1 MPPRGLRARLTIAFL
16 GIVAIALALSGYLVV
31 DRVSHEFE
39 LQERAAQAART
50 SAVSSAV
57 RSLAQSVAGTK
68 RIIDSKGN
76 LNAKVRERFLLQ
88 DPELQQL
95 ALEIARADVR
105 VRFGTWDPD
114 KEHFSPAADS
124 EFLISSDGAVLEPG
138 EGRDSILLEPNV
150 ELVGGAPTSIGIEV
164 TLISPLTTRA
174 WRVAGI
180 TGTITFVGILAMIF
194 AIIISAI
201 AAARFAKPV
210 QLLSETATAIS
221 DGDLSA
227 RVPTGID
234 VAANDEMVALLDDF
248 NLMADRLQ
256 GSMQALRRERDRG
269 QEHLAD
275 VSHELRTP
283 LAALRAFVD
292 LLQDPATDA
301 ATRKKLLVEAGRQLE
316 RMDMLTSNIL
326 ELSRFDAG
334 IARPVFMVADMRASV
349 RAAVEQASAG
359 ARRAGVAVDERMP
372 TRKVLVRHD
381 AVLVGQAVANLV
393 SNALKFTA
401 RGGRVLVSVQLLST
415 GAATVSVSDTGVG
428 ISSEEL
434 PRIFDRFYRGTEGLA
449 AANQAARATGSGLGL
464 AIVKSIVDMHA
475 GRIVVES
482 LPGEGTSFALTFP
495 ADPEAVDEE
504 VPEAATAPSGPAT
517 LVSFGRR
524 AAALLGE
531 VAKTSLRLRR
541 VLRADPPSSTVSETP
556 ASLSVAPES
565 PKVLKETPRD

>member
-1 MPPRGLRARLTIAFL
+1 M
-16 GIVAIALALSGYLVV
+16 AISLVLSAYLVV
-31 DRVSHEFE
+31 DRVSQEFE
-39 LQERAAQAART
+39 TQERAAQTART
-50 SAVSSAV
+50 AAVSSAI
-57 RSLAQSVAGTK
+57 RSLAQSVAGTDD
-68 RIIDSKGN
+68 IIDSKGQ
-76 LNAKVRERFLLQ
+76 LNEKVRERFLLQ

-95 ALEIARADVR
+95 ALGIARADVR
-105 VRFGTWDPD
+105 VRFGTWNPD
-114 KEHFSPAADS
+114 KEFFSPAAES
-124 EFLISSDGAVLEPG
+124 EFQISSDGAALEPG
-138 EGRDSILLEPNV
+138 EARDSIQLEPSV
-150 ELVGGAPTSIGIEV
+150 VIIGGAPSSISIEV

-174 WRVAGI
+174 SRLAGI
-180 TGTITFVGILAMIF
+180 TGTITFVGILAMIV
-194 AIIISAI
+194 AIIVSTI

-227 RVPTGID
+227 RVPTGIE
-234 VAANDEMVALLDDF
+234 VAANDEMVALLNQF

-269 QEHLAD
+269 REHLAD

-292 LLQDPATDA
+292 LLEDSGTDEV
-301 ATRKKLLVEAGRQLE
+301 TRTRLFAEAGRQLE
-316 RMDMLTSNIL
+316 RMDSLTSNIL

-334 IARPVFMVADMRASV
+334 IARPVFVVADIRASV
-349 RAAVEQASAG
+349 QLAVEQAAAG
-359 ARRAGVAVDERMP
+359 ARRAGVAVDERVP

-381 AVLVGQAVANLV
+381 AALVGQAVANLV
-393 SNALKFTA
+393 ANALKFTT
-401 RGGRVLVSVQLLST
+401 RGGSVLVSVQLLST
-415 GAATVSVSDTGVG
+415 GAATVTVRDTGVG
-428 ISSEEL
+428 ISSDEL

-449 AANQAARATGSGLGL
+449 ATSRAARATGSGLGL

-495 ADPEAVDEE
+495 ADPEAVEEE
-504 VPEAATAPSGPAT
+504 VPEAPLTEAGPAT

-531 VAKTSLRLRR
+531 VAKTSLRLRS

-565 PKVLKETPRD
+565 AEGLKETQRG

>member
-1 MPPRGLRARLTIAFL
+1 M
-16 GIVAIALALSGYLVV
+16 AISLVLSAYLVV
-31 DRVSHEFE
+31 DRVSQEFE
-39 LQERAAQAART
+39 TQERAAQTART
-50 SAVSSAV
+50 AAVSSAI
-57 RSLAQSVAGTK
+57 RSLAQSVAGTDD
-68 RIIDSKGN
+68 IIDSKGQ
-76 LNAKVRERFLLQ
+76 LNEKVRERFLLQ

-95 ALEIARADVR
+95 ALGIARADVR
-105 VRFGTWDPD
+105 VRFGTWNPD
-114 KEHFSPAADS
+114 KEFFSPAAES
-124 EFLISSDGAVLEPG
+124 EFQISSDGAVLEPG
-138 EGRDSILLEPNV
+138 EARDSIQLEPSV
-150 ELVGGAPTSIGIEV
+150 VIIGGAPSSISIEV
-164 TLISPLTTRA
+164 TLISPLTTRE
-174 WRVAGI
+174 WRLAGI
-180 TGTITFVGILAMIF
+180 TGTITFVGILAMIV
-194 AIIISAI
+194 AIIISTI

-227 RVPTGID
+227 RVPTGIE
-234 VAANDEMVALLDDF
+234 VAANDEMVALLNQF

-292 LLQDPATDA
+292 LLQDSGTDE
-301 ATRKKLLVEAGRQLE
+301 ATRKKLFIEAGRQLE
-316 RMDMLTSNIL
+316 RMDSLTSNIL

-334 IARPVFMVADMRASV
+334 IARPVFVVADMRASV
-349 RAAVEQASAG
+349 QLAVEQAAAG
-359 ARRAGVAVDERMP
+359 ARRVGVAVDERVP

-381 AVLVGQAVANLV
+381 AALVGQAVANLV
-393 SNALKFTA
+393 ANALKFTT
-401 RGGRVLVSVQLLST
+401 RGGSVLVSVQLLST
-415 GAATVSVSDTGVG
+415 GAATVTVRDTGVG
-428 ISSEEL
+428 ISSDEL

-449 AANQAARATGSGLGL
+449 AASRAARATGSGLGL

-495 ADPEAVDEE
+495 ADPEAVEEE
-504 VPEAATAPSGPAT
+504 VPEAPLTEAGPAT

-531 VAKTSLRLRR
+531 VAKTSLRLRS

-565 PKVLKETPRD
+565 AEDPKETQRG

>member
-1 MPPRGLRARLTIAFL
+1 M
-16 GIVAIALALSGYLVV
+16 AISLVLSAYLVV
-31 DRVSHEFE
+31 DRVSQEFE
-39 LQERAAQAART
+39 TQERAAQTART
-50 SAVSSAV
+50 AAVSSAI
-57 RSLAQSVAGTK
+57 RSLAQSVAGTDD
-68 RIIDSKGN
+68 IIDSKGQ
-76 LNAKVRERFLLQ
+76 LNEKVRERFLLQ

-95 ALEIARADVR
+95 ALGIARADVR
-105 VRFGTWDPD
+105 VRFGTWNPD
-114 KEHFSPAADS
+114 KEFFSPAAES
-124 EFLISSDGAVLEPG
+124 EFQISSDGAALEPG
-138 EGRDSILLEPNV
+138 EARDSIQLEPSV
-150 ELVGGAPTSIGIEV
+150 VIIGGAPSSISIEV

-174 WRVAGI
+174 SRLAGI
-180 TGTITFVGILAMIF
+180 TGTITFVGILAMIV
-194 AIIISAI
+194 AIIVSTI

-227 RVPTGID
+227 RVPTGIE
-234 VAANDEMVALLDDF
+234 VAANDEMVALLNQF

-269 QEHLAD
+269 REHLAD

-292 LLQDPATDA
+292 LLQDSGTDEV
-301 ATRKKLLVEAGRQLE
+301 TRKRLFAEAGRQLE
-316 RMDMLTSNIL
+316 RMDSLTSNIL

-334 IARPVFMVADMRASV
+334 IARPVFVVADIRASV
-349 RAAVEQASAG
+349 QLAVEQAAAG
-359 ARRAGVAVDERMP
+359 ARRAGVAVDERVP

-381 AVLVGQAVANLV
+381 AALVGQAVANLV
-393 SNALKFTA
+393 ANALKFTT
-401 RGGRVLVSVQLLST
+401 RGGSVLVSVQLLST
-415 GAATVSVSDTGVG
+415 GAATVTVRDTGVG
-428 ISSEEL
+428 ISSDEL

-449 AANQAARATGSGLGL
+449 ATSRAARATGSGLGL

-495 ADPEAVDEE
+495 ADPEAVEEE
-504 VPEAATAPSGPAT
+504 VPEAPLTEAGPAT

-531 VAKTSLRLRR
+531 VAKTSLRLRS

-565 PKVLKETPRD
+565 AEDLKETQRG

>member
-1 MPPRGLRARLTIAFL
+1 
-16 GIVAIALALSGYLVV
+16 VAISLALSGYLVV
-31 DRVSHEFE
+31 DRVSQEFE
-39 LQERAAQAART
+39 AQERAAQAART

-68 RIIDSKGN
+68 NIIDNKGR

-95 ALEIARADVR
+95 ALDIARSDVR

-114 KEHFSPAADS
+114 KEHFSPAADA

-138 EGRDSILLEPNV
+138 ETRDSILLEPSV
-150 ELVGGAPTSIGIEV
+150 VIVGGGPPSIGIEV

-221 DGDLSA
+221 DGNLSA
-227 RVPTGID
+227 RVPTGIE
-234 VAANDEMVALLDDF
+234 VAANDEMVALLDQF

-292 LLQDPATDA
+292 LLQEPSTDE
-301 ATRKKLLVEAGRQLE
+301 ATRKKLFVESGRQLE
-316 RMDMLTSNIL
+316 RMDSLTSNIL

-334 IARPVFMVADMRASV
+334 IARPVFLVADMRFSV
-349 RAAVEQASAG
+349 RAAVEQAAAG

-381 AVLVGQAVANLV
+381 AALVGQAVANLV
-393 SNALKFTA
+393 ANALKFTT
-401 RGGRVLVSVQLLST
+401 RGGSVLVSVQLLST
-415 GAATVSVSDTGVG
+415 GAATVTVRDTGVG
-428 ISSEEL
+428 ISSDEL

-449 AANQAARATGSGLGL
+449 ATNRAARATGSGLGL

-495 ADPEAVDEE
+495 ADPEVVGDE
-504 VPEAATAPSGPAT
+504 VPEATSAQTGPAT

-531 VAKTSLRLRR
+531 VAKTTLRLRS
-541 VLRADPPSSTVSETP
+541 VLRADPPSSTVSETA
-556 ASLSVAPES
+556 ASLSAAPEDTEV
-565 PKVLKETPRD
+565 PKETPRD

>member
-1 MPPRGLRARLTIAFL
+1 M
-16 GIVAIALALSGYLVV
+16 AISLVLSAYLVV
-31 DRVSHEFE
+31 DRVSQEFE
-39 LQERAAQAART
+39 TQERAAQTART
-50 SAVSSAV
+50 AAVSSAI
-57 RSLAQSVAGTK
+57 RSLAQSVAGTDD
-68 RIIDSKGN
+68 IIDSKGQ
-76 LNAKVRERFLLQ
+76 LNEKVRERFLLQ

-95 ALEIARADVR
+95 ALGIARADVR
-105 VRFGTWDPD
+105 VRFGTWNPD
-114 KEHFSPAADS
+114 KEFFSPAAES
-124 EFLISSDGAVLEPG
+124 EFQISSDGAVLEPG
-138 EGRDSILLEPNV
+138 EARDSIQLEPSV
-150 ELVGGAPTSIGIEV
+150 VIIGGAPSSISIEV
-164 TLISPLTTRA
+164 TLISPLTTRE
-174 WRVAGI
+174 WRLAGI
-180 TGTITFVGILAMIF
+180 TGTITFVGILAMIV
-194 AIIISAI
+194 AIIISTI

-227 RVPTGID
+227 RVPTGIE
-234 VAANDEMVALLDDF
+234 VAANDEMVALLNQF

-292 LLQDPATDA
+292 LLQDSGTDEV
-301 ATRKKLLVEAGRQLE
+301 TRKRLFAEAGRQLE
-316 RMDMLTSNIL
+316 RMDSLTSNIL

-334 IARPVFMVADMRASV
+334 IARPVFVVADIRASV
-349 RAAVEQASAG
+349 QLAVEQAAAG

-381 AVLVGQAVANLV
+381 AALAGQAVANLV
-393 SNALKFTA
+393 ANALKFTT
-401 RGGRVLVSVQLLST
+401 RGGSVLVSVQLLST
-415 GAATVSVSDTGVG
+415 GAATVTVRDTGVG
-428 ISSEEL
+428 ISSDEL

-449 AANQAARATGSGLGL
+449 AASRAARATGSGLGL

-495 ADPEAVDEE
+495 ADPEAVEEE
-504 VPEAATAPSGPAT
+504 VPEAPLTEAGPAT

-531 VAKTSLRLRR
+531 VAKTSLRLRS

-565 PKVLKETPRD
+565 AEDPKETQRG

>member
-1 MPPRGLRARLTIAFL
+1 M
-16 GIVAIALALSGYLVV
+16 AISLALSGYLVV
-31 DRVSHEFE
+31 DRVSQEFE
-39 LQERAAQAART
+39 TQERATQTART
-50 SAVSSAV
+50 AAVSSAV

-68 RIIDSKGN
+68 SILDSNGE
-76 LNAKVRERFLLQ
+76 LNAQVRERFLLQ

-95 ALEIARADVR
+95 ALGIARADVR
-105 VRFGTWDPD
+105 IRFGTWDPD
-114 KEHFSPAADS
+114 RELFSLAAES
-124 EFLISSDGAVLEPG
+124 EFLISSEGAELEPG
-138 EGRDSILLEPNV
+138 EARDSILLEPSV
-150 ELVGGAPTSIGIEV
+150 VIIGGAPSSVGIEV

-180 TGTITFVGILAMIF
+180 SGTIIFVGILAMIV
-194 AIIISAI
+194 AIIISAF

-227 RVPTGID
+227 RVPTGIE
-234 VAANDEMVALLDDF
+234 VAANDEMVALLNQF

-292 LLQDPATDA
+292 LLQDSGTDEV
-301 ATRKKLLVEAGRQLE
+301 TRKRLFAEAGRQLE
-316 RMDMLTSNIL
+316 RMDSLTSNIL

-334 IARPVFMVADMRASV
+334 IARPVFVVADIRASV
-349 RAAVEQASAG
+349 QLAVEQAAAG
-359 ARRAGVAVDERMP
+359 ARRAGVAVDERVP

-381 AVLVGQAVANLV
+381 AALVGQAVANLV
-393 SNALKFTA
+393 ANALKFTT
-401 RGGRVLVSVQLLST
+401 RGGSVLVSVQLLST
-415 GAATVSVSDTGVG
+415 GAATVTVRDTGVG

-449 AANQAARATGSGLGL
+449 ATSRAARATGSGLGL

-495 ADPEAVDEE
+495 ADPEAVEEE
-504 VPEAATAPSGPAT
+504 VPEAPQTEAGPAT

-531 VAKTSLRLRR
+531 VAKTSLRLRS

-565 PKVLKETPRD
+565 AEDLKETQRG

>member
-16 GIVAIALALSGYLVV
+16 GVVAIALALSGYLVV
-31 DRVSHEFE
+31 DRVSGEFQI
-39 LQERAAQAART
+39 QERAALAART

-57 RSLAQSVAGTK
+57 RSLAQSVAGS
-68 RIIDSKGN
+68 RSIVDSKGR

-95 ALEIARADVR
+95 ALEVARADVR
-105 VRFGTWDPD
+105 IRFGTWDPD
-114 KEHFSPAADS
+114 KEHFSPAADA
-124 EFLISSDGAVLEPG
+124 EFLISSDGAVLDAGEARDAIVVEP
-138 EGRDSILLEPNV
+138 SVL
-150 ELVGGAPTSIGIEV
+150 LVGGAPSSIAIEV
-164 TLISPLTTRA
+164 TLSSPLTTRA
-174 WRVAGI
+174 WRVAGV
-180 TGTITFVGILAMIF
+180 TGTITFVGIAAMIV
-194 AIIISAI
+194 AIVASAI

-227 RVPTGID
+227 RVPTGIA

-283 LAALRAFVD
+283 LAALRAFVE
-292 LLQDPATDA
+292 LLEDPATDE
-301 ATRKKLLVEAGRQLE
+301 ATRRRLFVEAGRQLE
-316 RMDMLTSNIL
+316 RMDSLTSNIL

-334 IARPVFMVADMRASV
+334 IARPEFRVADMRASV
-349 RAAVEQASAG
+349 RAAVEQAAAG

-381 AVLVGQAVANLV
+381 SALVGQAVANLV
-393 SNALKFTA
+393 ANALKFTA
-401 RGGRVLVSVQLLST
+401 RGGSVLVSVQLLST
-415 GAATVSVSDTGVG
+415 GAATVTVRDTGVG

-449 AANQAARATGSGLGL
+449 AANRAARASGSGLGL

-482 LPGEGTSFALTFP
+482 LPGEGTSFSLTFP
-495 ADPEAVDEE
+495 ADPEALGDE
-504 VPEAATAPSGPAT
+504 VLEAAEAAPGPAT

-541 VLRADPPSSTVSETP
+541 VLRAEPASSTVNEMPAPSSAAPNESEEP
-556 ASLSVAPES
+556 
-565 PKVLKETPRD
+565 KETSRG

>member
-1 MPPRGLRARLTIAFL
+1 M
-16 GIVAIALALSGYLVV
+16 AISLVLSAYLVV
-31 DRVSHEFE
+31 DRVSQEFE
-39 LQERAAQAART
+39 TQERAAQTART
-50 SAVSSAV
+50 AAVSSAI
-57 RSLAQSVAGTK
+57 RSLAQSVAGTDD
-68 RIIDSKGN
+68 IIDSKGQ
-76 LNAKVRERFLLQ
+76 LNEKVRERFLLQ

-95 ALEIARADVR
+95 ALDIARADVR
-105 VRFGTWDPD
+105 VRFGTWNPD
-114 KEHFSPAADS
+114 KEFFSPAAES
-124 EFLISSDGAVLEPG
+124 EFQISSDGAVLEPG
-138 EGRDSILLEPNV
+138 EARDSIQLEPSV
-150 ELVGGAPTSIGIEV
+150 VIIGGAPSSISIEV
-164 TLISPLTTRA
+164 TLISPLTTRE
-174 WRVAGI
+174 WRLAGI
-180 TGTITFVGILAMIF
+180 TGTITFVGILAMIV
-194 AIIISAI
+194 AIIISTI

-227 RVPTGID
+227 RVPTGIE
-234 VAANDEMVALLDDF
+234 VAANDEMVALLNQF

-269 QEHLAD
+269 REHLAD

-292 LLQDPATDA
+292 LLQDSGADEV
-301 ATRKKLLVEAGRQLE
+301 TRKKLFAEAGRQLE
-316 RMDMLTSNIL
+316 RMDSLTSNIL

-334 IARPVFMVADMRASV
+334 IARPVFVVADMRASV
-349 RAAVEQASAG
+349 QLAVEQAAAG
-359 ARRAGVAVDERMP
+359 ARRAGVAVDERVP

-381 AVLVGQAVANLV
+381 AALVGQAVANLV
-393 SNALKFTA
+393 ANALKFTT
-401 RGGRVLVSVQLLST
+401 RGGSVLVSVQLLST
-415 GAATVSVSDTGVG
+415 GAATVTVRDTGVG
-428 ISSEEL
+428 ISSDEL

-449 AANQAARATGSGLGL
+449 ATSRAARATGSGLGL

-495 ADPEAVDEE
+495 ADPEAVEEE
-504 VPEAATAPSGPAT
+504 VPEAPLTEAGPAT

-531 VAKTSLRLRR
+531 VAKTSLRLRS

-565 PKVLKETPRD
+565 AEDPKETQRG

>member
-1 MPPRGLRARLTIAFL
+1 VPPRGLRARLTIAFL

-39 LQERAAQAART
+39 TQERAAQAART

-76 LNAKVRERFLLQ
+76 LNANVRERFLLQ

-95 ALEIARADVR
+95 ALAIARADVR

-124 EFLISSDGAVLEPG
+124 EFLISSDGAVLEAG
-138 EGRDSILLEPNV
+138 EARDSILLEPNV
-150 ELVGGAPTSIGIEV
+150 VVIGGAPSSIGIEV

-174 WRVAGI
+174 WRVAGV
-180 TGTITFVGILAMIF
+180 TGTITFVGILAMIV
-194 AIIISAI
+194 AIIISAF

-221 DGDLSA
+221 DGNLSA
-227 RVPTGID
+227 RVPTGIE

-292 LLQDPATDA
+292 LLQDEGTDEV
-301 ATRKKLLVEAGRQLE
+301 TRKKLFVEAGRQLE
-316 RMDMLTSNIL
+316 RMDQLTSNIL

-334 IARPVFMVADMRASV
+334 IARPVFVVADMRTSV
-349 RAAVEQASAG
+349 RAAVEQAAAG

-381 AVLVGQAVANLV
+381 AMLVGQAVANLV
-393 SNALKFTA
+393 ANALKFTA
-401 RGGRVLVSVQLLST
+401 RGGSVLVSVQLLST
-415 GAATVSVSDTGVG
+415 GAATVTVRDTGVG

-449 AANQAARATGSGLGL
+449 AANRAARATGSGLGL

-495 ADPEAVDEE
+495 ADPEAIGEE
-504 VPEAATAPSGPAT
+504 APEAAAAPSGPAT

-524 AAALLGE
+524 AAALVGE

-556 ASLSVAPES
+556 ASESVAPEHS
-565 PKVLKETPRD
+565 ETLKETPRD

>member
-138 EGRDSILLEPNV
+138 EGRDSILLEPNI
-150 ELVGGAPTSIGIEV
+150 ELIGGAPSSVGIEV

-180 TGTITFVGILAMIF
+180 TGTIIFVGIIAMIF

-210 QLLSETATAIS
+210 QLLSETAMAIS

-227 RVPTGID
+227 RVPTGIE
-234 VAANDEMVALLDDF
+234 VAANEEMVALLDDF

-301 ATRKKLLVEAGRQLE
+301 ATRKKLFVEAGRQLE

-334 IARPVFMVADMRASV
+334 IARPVFMVGDMRASV
-349 RAAVEQASAG
+349 RAAVEQAAAG

-393 SNALKFTA
+393 SNALKFTP
-401 RGGRVLVSVQLLST
+401 RGGSVLVSVQLLST
-415 GAATVSVSDTGVG
+415 GAATVSVRDTGVG

-504 VPEAATAPSGPAT
+504 VPDAASAPSGPAT

-531 VAKTSLRLRR
+531 VAKTTLRLRR

-565 PKVLKETPRD
+565 PKALKETPRD

>member
-1 MPPRGLRARLTIAFL
+1 
-16 GIVAIALALSGYLVV
+16 
-31 DRVSHEFE
+31 
-39 LQERAAQAART
+39 
-50 SAVSSAV
+50 
-57 RSLAQSVAGTK
+57 VAGTK

-95 ALEIARADVR
+95 ALAIARADVR

-124 EFLISSDGAVLEPG
+124 EFLISSDGAVLEAG
-138 EGRDSILLEPNV
+138 EARDSILLEPNV
-150 ELVGGAPTSIGIEV
+150 VVIGGAPSSIGIEV

-174 WRVAGI
+174 WRVAGV
-180 TGTITFVGILAMIF
+180 TGTITFVGILAMIV
-194 AIIISAI
+194 AIIISAF

-221 DGDLSA
+221 DGNLSA
-227 RVPTGID
+227 RVPTGIE

-292 LLQDPATDA
+292 LLQDEGTDEV
-301 ATRKKLLVEAGRQLE
+301 TRKKLFVEAGRQLE
-316 RMDMLTSNIL
+316 RMDQLTSNIL

-334 IARPVFMVADMRASV
+334 IARPVFVVADMRTSV
-349 RAAVEQASAG
+349 RAAVEQAAAG

-381 AVLVGQAVANLV
+381 AMLVGQAVANLV
-393 SNALKFTA
+393 ANALKFTA
-401 RGGRVLVSVQLLST
+401 RGGSVLVSVQLLST
-415 GAATVSVSDTGVG
+415 GAATVTVRDTGVG

-449 AANQAARATGSGLGL
+449 AANRAARATGSGLGL

-495 ADPEAVDEE
+495 ADPEAIDEE
-504 VPEAATAPSGPAT
+504 VPEAAAAPSGPAT

-524 AAALLGE
+524 AAALVGE

-565 PKVLKETPRD
+565 TEAPKETPRD

>member
-1 MPPRGLRARLTIAFL
+1 
-16 GIVAIALALSGYLVV
+16 
-31 DRVSHEFE
+31 
-39 LQERAAQAART
+39 
-50 SAVSSAV
+50 VSSAV

-68 RIIDSKGN
+68 DILDSNGE
-76 LNAKVRERFLLQ
+76 LNAEVRERFLLQ
-88 DPELQQL
+88 DPELQGL
-95 ALEIARADVR
+95 ALDIARADVR
-105 VRFGTWDPD
+105 VRFGTWNPD
-114 KEHFSPAADS
+114 KEFFSPAAES
-124 EFLISSDGAVLEPG
+124 EFLISSEGAVLETG
-138 EGRDSILLEPNV
+138 EARDSILLEPNV
-150 ELVGGAPTSIGIEV
+150 VIVGGAPSSISIEV
-164 TLISPLTTRA
+164 TLISPLTTRE
-174 WRVAGI
+174 WRLAGV
-180 TGTITFVGILAMIF
+180 TGTITFVGILAMILS
-194 AIIISAI
+194 IIISTL

-227 RVPTGID
+227 RVPTGIE
-234 VAANDEMVALLDDF
+234 VAANDEMVALLDQF
-248 NLMADRLQ
+248 NLMAERLQ

-292 LLQDPATDA
+292 LLQDPTTDD
-301 ATRKKLLVEAGRQLE
+301 ATRKRLFIEAGRQLE
-316 RMDMLTSNIL
+316 RMDSLTSNIL

-334 IARPVFMVADMRASV
+334 IARPHFVVGDVRSSV
-349 RAAVEQASAG
+349 RAAVEQAAAG
-359 ARRAGVAVDERMP
+359 ARRVGVAVDERMP

-381 AVLVGQAVANLV
+381 AALVGQAVSNLV
-393 SNALKFTA
+393 ANALKFTA
-401 RGGRVLVSVQLLST
+401 RGGSVLVSVQLLST
-415 GAATVSVSDTGVG
+415 GAATITVRDTGVG
-428 ISSEEL
+428 ISSDEL

-449 AANQAARATGSGLGL
+449 AANRAARATGSGLGL

-482 LPGEGTSFALTFP
+482 LSGEGTSFALTLP
-495 ADPEAVDEE
+495 ADPEAVGEE
-504 VPEAATAPSGPAT
+504 LPEAAPVQAGPAT
-517 LVSFGRR
+517 LVSFGRG

-565 PKVLKETPRD
+565 AEVSKEKPRD

>member
-1 MPPRGLRARLTIAFL
+1 M
-16 GIVAIALALSGYLVV
+16 AISLVLSAYLVV
-31 DRVSHEFE
+31 DRVSQEFE
-39 LQERAAQAART
+39 TQERAAQTART
-50 SAVSSAV
+50 AAVSSAI
-57 RSLAQSVAGTK
+57 RSLAQSVAGTDD
-68 RIIDSKGN
+68 IIDSKGQ
-76 LNAKVRERFLLQ
+76 LNEKVRERFLLQ

-95 ALEIARADVR
+95 ALDIARADVR
-105 VRFGTWDPD
+105 VRFGTWNPD
-114 KEHFSPAADS
+114 KEFFSPAAES
-124 EFLISSDGAVLEPG
+124 EFQISSDGAVLEPG
-138 EGRDSILLEPNV
+138 EARDSIQLEPSV
-150 ELVGGAPTSIGIEV
+150 VIIGGAPSSISIEV
-164 TLISPLTTRA
+164 TLISPLTTRE
-174 WRVAGI
+174 WRLAGI
-180 TGTITFVGILAMIF
+180 TGTITFVGILAMIV
-194 AIIISAI
+194 AIIISTI

-227 RVPTGID
+227 RVPTGIE
-234 VAANDEMVALLDDF
+234 VAANDEMVALLNQF

-269 QEHLAD
+269 REHLAD

-292 LLQDPATDA
+292 LLQDSGTDE
-301 ATRKKLLVEAGRQLE
+301 ATRKKLFIEAGRQLE
-316 RMDMLTSNIL
+316 RMDALTSNIL

-334 IARPVFMVADMRASV
+334 IARPVFVVADMRASV
-349 RAAVEQASAG
+349 QLAVEQAAAG

-381 AVLVGQAVANLV
+381 AALVGQAVANLV
-393 SNALKFTA
+393 ANALKFTT
-401 RGGRVLVSVQLLST
+401 RGGSVLVSVQLLST
-415 GAATVSVSDTGVG
+415 GAATVTVRDTGVG
-428 ISSEEL
+428 ISSDEL

-449 AANQAARATGSGLGL
+449 ATSRAARATGSGLGL

-495 ADPEAVDEE
+495 ADPEAVEEE
-504 VPEAATAPSGPAT
+504 VPEAPLTEAGPAT

-531 VAKTSLRLRR
+531 VAKTSLRLRS

-556 ASLSVAPES
+556 ASLSVASES
-565 PKVLKETPRD
+565 AEDPKETQRG

>member
-1 MPPRGLRARLTIAFL
+1 
-16 GIVAIALALSGYLVV
+16 V
-31 DRVSHEFE
+31 DRVSQEFE
-39 LQERAAQAART
+39 TQERAAQAART

-57 RSLAQSVAGTK
+57 RSLAQSVAGT
-68 RIIDSKGN
+68 RSLIDSRGR
-76 LNAKVRERFLLQ
+76 LNSKVRERFLLQ

-95 ALEIARADVR
+95 ALGIARADVR

-114 KEHFSPAADS
+114 KKHFAPAADA
-124 EFLISSDGAVLEPG
+124 EFLISSEGAVLETG
-138 EGRDSILLEPNV
+138 EARDSIDLDPSVLV
-150 ELVGGAPTSIGIEV
+150 VGGAPSSIGIEV

-180 TGTITFVGILAMIF
+180 TGTITFVGILAMIV

-210 QLLSETATAIS
+210 QLLSETATAIG
-221 DGDLSA
+221 DGNLSA
-227 RVPTGID
+227 RVPTGIEI
-234 VAANDEMVALLDDF
+234 AANDEMVALLDQF

-269 QEHLAD
+269 QEHLTD

-292 LLQDPATDA
+292 LLQDPTTDD
-301 ATRKKLLVEAGRQLE
+301 ATRKRLFVEAGRQLE
-316 RMDMLTSNIL
+316 RMDSLTSNIL

-334 IARPVFMVADMRASV
+334 IARPVFVVADMRGSV
-349 RAAVEQASAG
+349 RAAVEQAAAG
-359 ARRAGVAVDERMP
+359 ARRAGVAVDERLP

-381 AVLVGQAVANLV
+381 AALVGQAVANLV
-393 SNALKFTA
+393 ANALKFTP
-401 RGGRVLVSVQLLST
+401 RGGSVLVSVQLLST
-415 GAATVSVSDTGVG
+415 GASTVTVRDTGVG
-428 ISSEEL
+428 IASDEL

-449 AANQAARATGSGLGL
+449 AAGRAVRASGSGLGL

-495 ADPEAVDEE
+495 ADPEAVGEE
-504 VPEAATAPSGPAT
+504 VPETIQAPTGPTT

-524 AAALLGE
+524 AGALLGE

-541 VLRADPPSSTVSETP
+541 VLRAEPPSSTVGETP
-556 ASLSVAPES
+556 VSLSAGTKSDAEV
-565 PKVLKETPRD
+565 KEPNRD

>member
-150 ELVGGAPTSIGIEV
+150 ELIGGAPTSIGIEV

-301 ATRKKLLVEAGRQLE
+301 ATRKKLFVEAGRQLE

-334 IARPVFMVADMRASV
+334 IARPVFMVTDMRASV
-349 RAAVEQASAG
+349 RAAVEQAAAG

-415 GAATVSVSDTGVG
+415 GAATVSVRDTGVG

-504 VPEAATAPSGPAT
+504 VPEAATAPSEPAT

-565 PKVLKETPRD
+565 PEVLKETPRG

>member
-1 MPPRGLRARLTIAFL
+1 
-16 GIVAIALALSGYLVV
+16 VAISLVLSAYLVV
-31 DRVSHEFE
+31 DRVSQEFE
-39 LQERAAQAART
+39 TQERAAQTART
-50 SAVSSAV
+50 AAVSSAI
-57 RSLAQSVAGTK
+57 RSLAQSVAGTDD
-68 RIIDSKGN
+68 IIDSKGQ
-76 LNAKVRERFLLQ
+76 LNEKVRERFLLQ

-95 ALEIARADVR
+95 ALGIARADVR
-105 VRFGTWDPD
+105 VRFGTWNPD
-114 KEHFSPAADS
+114 KEFFSPAAES
-124 EFLISSDGAVLEPG
+124 EFQISSDGAALEPG
-138 EGRDSILLEPNV
+138 EARDSIQLEPSV
-150 ELVGGAPTSIGIEV
+150 VIIGGAPSSISIEV

-174 WRVAGI
+174 SRLAGI
-180 TGTITFVGILAMIF
+180 TGTITFVGILAMIV
-194 AIIISAI
+194 AIIISTI

-227 RVPTGID
+227 RVPTGIE
-234 VAANDEMVALLDDF
+234 VAANDEMVALLNQF

-269 QEHLAD
+269 REHLAD

-292 LLQDPATDA
+292 LLQDSGTDEV
-301 ATRKKLLVEAGRQLE
+301 TRKRLFAEAGRQLE
-316 RMDMLTSNIL
+316 RMDSLTSNIL

-334 IARPVFMVADMRASV
+334 IARPVFVVADIRASV
-349 RAAVEQASAG
+349 QLAVEQAAAG
-359 ARRAGVAVDERMP
+359 ARRAGVAVDERVP

-381 AVLVGQAVANLV
+381 AALVGQAVANLV
-393 SNALKFTA
+393 ANALKFTT
-401 RGGRVLVSVQLLST
+401 RGGSVLVSVQLLST
-415 GAATVSVSDTGVG
+415 GAATVTVRDTGVG
-428 ISSEEL
+428 ISSDEL

-449 AANQAARATGSGLGL
+449 ATSRAARATGSGLGL

-495 ADPEAVDEE
+495 ADPEAVEEE
-504 VPEAATAPSGPAT
+504 VPEAPLTEAGPAT

-531 VAKTSLRLRR
+531 VAKTSLRLRS

-565 PKVLKETPRD
+565 AEDPKETQRG

>member
-1 MPPRGLRARLTIAFL
+1 M
-16 GIVAIALALSGYLVV
+16 AISLVLSAYLVV
-31 DRVSHEFE
+31 DRVSQEFE
-39 LQERAAQAART
+39 TQERAAQTART
-50 SAVSSAV
+50 AAVSSAI
-57 RSLAQSVAGTK
+57 RSLAQSVAGTDD
-68 RIIDSKGN
+68 IIDSKGQ
-76 LNAKVRERFLLQ
+76 LNEKVRERFLLQ

-95 ALEIARADVR
+95 ALGIARADVR
-105 VRFGTWDPD
+105 VRFGTWNPD
-114 KEHFSPAADS
+114 KEFFSPAAES
-124 EFLISSDGAVLEPG
+124 EFQISSEGAVLEPG
-138 EGRDSILLEPNV
+138 EARDLIQLEPSV
-150 ELVGGAPTSIGIEV
+150 VIIGGAPSSISIEV
-164 TLISPLTTRA
+164 TLISPLTTRE
-174 WRVAGI
+174 WRLAGI
-180 TGTITFVGILAMIF
+180 TGTITFVGILAMIV
-194 AIIISAI
+194 AIIISTI

-227 RVPTGID
+227 RVPTGIE
-234 VAANDEMVALLDDF
+234 VAANDEMVALLNQF

-269 QEHLAD
+269 REHLAD

-292 LLQDPATDA
+292 LLQDSATDE
-301 ATRKKLLVEAGRQLE
+301 ATQKRLFAEAGRQLE
-316 RMDMLTSNIL
+316 RMDSLTSNIL

-334 IARPVFMVADMRASV
+334 IARPVFVVADMRASV
-349 RAAVEQASAG
+349 QLAVEQAAAG
-359 ARRAGVAVDERMP
+359 ARRAGVAVDERVP

-381 AVLVGQAVANLV
+381 AALVGQAVANLV
-393 SNALKFTA
+393 ANALKFTT
-401 RGGRVLVSVQLLST
+401 RGGSVLVSVQLLST
-415 GAATVSVSDTGVG
+415 GAATVTVRDTGVG
-428 ISSEEL
+428 ISSDEL

-449 AANQAARATGSGLGL
+449 ATSRAARATGSGLGL

-495 ADPEAVDEE
+495 ADPEAVEEE
-504 VPEAATAPSGPAT
+504 VPEAPQTEAGPAT

-531 VAKTSLRLRR
+531 VAKTSLRLRS

-565 PKVLKETPRD
+565 AEDPKETQRG

>member
-16 GIVAIALALSGYLVV
+16 SIVAISLVLSAYLVV
-31 DRVSHEFE
+31 DRVSQEFE
-39 LQERAAQAART
+39 TQERAAQTART
-50 SAVSSAV
+50 AAVSSAI
-57 RSLAQSVAGTK
+57 RSLAQSVAGTDD
-68 RIIDSKGN
+68 IIDSKGQ
-76 LNAKVRERFLLQ
+76 LNEKVRERFLLQ

-95 ALEIARADVR
+95 ALGIARADVR
-105 VRFGTWDPD
+105 VRFGTWNPD
-114 KEHFSPAADS
+114 KEFFSPAAES
-124 EFLISSDGAVLEPG
+124 EFQISSDGAALEPG
-138 EGRDSILLEPNV
+138 EARDSIQLEPSV
-150 ELVGGAPTSIGIEV
+150 VIIGGAPSSISIEV

-174 WRVAGI
+174 SRLAGI
-180 TGTITFVGILAMIF
+180 TGTITFVGILAMIV
-194 AIIISAI
+194 AIIISTI

-227 RVPTGID
+227 RVPTGIE
-234 VAANDEMVALLDDF
+234 VAANDEMVALLNQF

-269 QEHLAD
+269 REHLAD

-292 LLQDPATDA
+292 LLQDSGTDEV
-301 ATRKKLLVEAGRQLE
+301 TRKRLFAEAGRQLE
-316 RMDMLTSNIL
+316 RMDSLTSNIL

-334 IARPVFMVADMRASV
+334 IARPVFVVADIRASV
-349 RAAVEQASAG
+349 QLAVEQATAG
-359 ARRAGVAVDERMP
+359 ARRAGVAVDERVP

-381 AVLVGQAVANLV
+381 AALVGQAVANLV
-393 SNALKFTA
+393 ANALKFTT
-401 RGGRVLVSVQLLST
+401 RGGSVLVSVQLLST
-415 GAATVSVSDTGVG
+415 GAATVTVRDTGVG
-428 ISSEEL
+428 ISSDEL

-449 AANQAARATGSGLGL
+449 ATSRAARATGSGLGL
-464 AIVKSIVDMHA
+464 AIVKSIMDMHA

-495 ADPEAVDEE
+495 ADPEAVEEE
-504 VPEAATAPSGPAT
+504 VPEAPLTEAGPAT

-531 VAKTSLRLRR
+531 VAKTSLRLRS

-565 PKVLKETPRD
+565 AEDPKETQRG

>member
-1 MPPRGLRARLTIAFL
+1 
-16 GIVAIALALSGYLVV
+16 VAISLVLSAYLVV
-31 DRVSHEFE
+31 DRVSQEFE
-39 LQERAAQAART
+39 TQERAAQTART
-50 SAVSSAV
+50 AAVSSAI
-57 RSLAQSVAGTK
+57 RSLAQSVAGTDD
-68 RIIDSKGN
+68 IIDSKGQ
-76 LNAKVRERFLLQ
+76 LNEKVRERFLLQ

-95 ALEIARADVR
+95 ALGIARADVR
-105 VRFGTWDPD
+105 VRFGTWNPD
-114 KEHFSPAADS
+114 KEFFSPAAES
-124 EFLISSDGAVLEPG
+124 EFQISSDGAVLEPG
-138 EGRDSILLEPNV
+138 EARDSIQLEPSV
-150 ELVGGAPTSIGIEV
+150 VIIGGAPSSISIEV
-164 TLISPLTTRA
+164 TLISPLTTRE
-174 WRVAGI
+174 WRLAGI
-180 TGTITFVGILAMIF
+180 TGTITFVGILAMIV
-194 AIIISAI
+194 AIIISTI

-227 RVPTGID
+227 RVPTGIE
-234 VAANDEMVALLDDF
+234 VAANDEMVALLNQF

-269 QEHLAD
+269 REHLAD

-292 LLQDPATDA
+292 LLQDSGTDE
-301 ATRKKLLVEAGRQLE
+301 ATRKKLFIEAGRQLE
-316 RMDMLTSNIL
+316 RMDSLTSNIL

-334 IARPVFMVADMRASV
+334 IARPVFVVADMRASV
-349 RAAVEQASAG
+349 QLAVEQAAAG

-381 AVLVGQAVANLV
+381 AALVGQAVANLV
-393 SNALKFTA
+393 ANALKFTT
-401 RGGRVLVSVQLLST
+401 RGGSVLVSVQLLST
-415 GAATVSVSDTGVG
+415 GAATVTVRDTGVG
-428 ISSEEL
+428 ISSDEL

-449 AANQAARATGSGLGL
+449 ATSRAARATGSGLGL

-495 ADPEAVDEE
+495 ADPEAVEEE
-504 VPEAATAPSGPAT
+504 VPEAPQTEAGPAT

-531 VAKTSLRLRR
+531 VAKTSLRLRS
-541 VLRADPPSSTVSETP
+541 VLRADPPSSTVSETS

-565 PKVLKETPRD
+565 AEDPKETQRG

>member
-16 GIVAIALALSGYLVV
+16 SIVAISLVLSAYLVV
-31 DRVSHEFE
+31 DRVSQEFE
-39 LQERAAQAART
+39 TQERAAQTART
-50 SAVSSAV
+50 AAVSSAI
-57 RSLAQSVAGTK
+57 RSLAQSVAGTDD
-68 RIIDSKGN
+68 IIDSKGQ
-76 LNAKVRERFLLQ
+76 LNEKVRERFLLQ

-95 ALEIARADVR
+95 ALGIARADVR
-105 VRFGTWDPD
+105 VRFGTWNPD
-114 KEHFSPAADS
+114 KEFFSPAAES
-124 EFLISSDGAVLEPG
+124 EFQISSDGAVLEPG
-138 EGRDSILLEPNV
+138 EARDSIQLEPSIV
-150 ELVGGAPTSIGIEV
+150 IIGGAPSSISIEV
-164 TLISPLTTRA
+164 TLVSPLTTRA
-174 WRVAGI
+174 SRLAGI
-180 TGTITFVGILAMIF
+180 TGTITFVGILAMIV
-194 AIIISAI
+194 AIIVSTI

-227 RVPTGID
+227 RVPTGIE
-234 VAANDEMVALLDDF
+234 VAANDEMVALLNQF

-292 LLQDPATDA
+292 LLQDSGTDEV
-301 ATRKKLLVEAGRQLE
+301 TRKKLFIEAGRQLE
-316 RMDMLTSNIL
+316 RMDSLTSNIL

-334 IARPVFMVADMRASV
+334 IARPVFVVADMRASV
-349 RAAVEQASAG
+349 QLAVEQAAAG
-359 ARRAGVAVDERMP
+359 ARRAGVAVDERIP

-381 AVLVGQAVANLV
+381 AALVGQAVANLV
-393 SNALKFTA
+393 ANALKFTT
-401 RGGRVLVSVQLLST
+401 RGGSVLVSVQLLST
-415 GAATVSVSDTGVG
+415 GAATVTVRDTGVG
-428 ISSEEL
+428 ISSDEL

-449 AANQAARATGSGLGL
+449 ATSRAARATGSGLGL

-495 ADPEAVDEE
+495 ADPEAVEEE
-504 VPEAATAPSGPAT
+504 VPEAPQTEVGPAT

-531 VAKTSLRLRR
+531 VAKTSLRLRS

-565 PKVLKETPRD
+565 AENPKETQRG

>member
-1 MPPRGLRARLTIAFL
+1 M
-16 GIVAIALALSGYLVV
+16 AISLVLSAYLVV
-31 DRVSHEFE
+31 DRVSQEFE
-39 LQERAAQAART
+39 TQERAAQTART
-50 SAVSSAV
+50 AAVSSAI
-57 RSLAQSVAGTK
+57 RSLAQSVAGTDD
-68 RIIDSKGN
+68 IIDSKGQ
-76 LNAKVRERFLLQ
+76 LNEKVRERFLLQ

-95 ALEIARADVR
+95 ALGIARADVR
-105 VRFGTWDPD
+105 VRFGTWNPD
-114 KEHFSPAADS
+114 KEFFSPAAES
-124 EFLISSDGAVLEPG
+124 EFQISSDGAVLEPG
-138 EGRDSILLEPNV
+138 EARDSIQLEPSV
-150 ELVGGAPTSIGIEV
+150 VIIGGAPSSISIEV
-164 TLISPLTTRA
+164 TLISPLTTRE
-174 WRVAGI
+174 WRLAGI
-180 TGTITFVGILAMIF
+180 TGTITFVGILAMIV
-194 AIIISAI
+194 AIIISTI

-227 RVPTGID
+227 RVPTGIE
-234 VAANDEMVALLDDF
+234 VAANDEMVALLNQF

-292 LLQDPATDA
+292 LLQDSGTDEV
-301 ATRKKLLVEAGRQLE
+301 TRKRLFAEAGRQLE
-316 RMDMLTSNIL
+316 RMDSLTSNIL

-334 IARPVFMVADMRASV
+334 IARPVFVVADIRASV
-349 RAAVEQASAG
+349 QLAVEQAAAG

-381 AVLVGQAVANLV
+381 AALAGQAVANLV
-393 SNALKFTA
+393 ANALKFTT
-401 RGGRVLVSVQLLST
+401 RGGSVLVSVQLLST
-415 GAATVSVSDTGVG
+415 GAATVTVRDTGVG
-428 ISSEEL
+428 ISSDEL

-449 AANQAARATGSGLGL
+449 AASRAARATGSGLGL

-495 ADPEAVDEE
+495 ADPEAVEEE
-504 VPEAATAPSGPAT
+504 VPEAPLTEAGPAT

-531 VAKTSLRLRR
+531 VAKTSLRLRS

-556 ASLSVAPES
+556 PSLSVAPES
-565 PKVLKETPRD
+565 AEVPKETPRD

>member
-1 MPPRGLRARLTIAFL
+1 
-16 GIVAIALALSGYLVV
+16 VAISLVLSAYLVV
-31 DRVSHEFE
+31 DRVSQEFE
-39 LQERAAQAART
+39 TQERAAQTART
-50 SAVSSAV
+50 AAVSSAI
-57 RSLAQSVAGTK
+57 RSLAQSVAGTDD
-68 RIIDSKGN
+68 IIDSKGQ
-76 LNAKVRERFLLQ
+76 LNEKVRERFLLQ

-95 ALEIARADVR
+95 ALGIARADVR
-105 VRFGTWDPD
+105 VRFGTWNPD
-114 KEHFSPAADS
+114 KEFFSPAAES
-124 EFLISSDGAVLEPG
+124 EFQISSDGAALEPG
-138 EGRDSILLEPNV
+138 EARDSIQLEPSV
-150 ELVGGAPTSIGIEV
+150 VIIGGAPSSISIEV

-174 WRVAGI
+174 SRLAGI
-180 TGTITFVGILAMIF
+180 TGTITFVGILAMIV
-194 AIIISAI
+194 AIIVSTI

-227 RVPTGID
+227 RVPTGIE
-234 VAANDEMVALLDDF
+234 VAANDEMVALLNQF

-269 QEHLAD
+269 REHLAD

-292 LLQDPATDA
+292 LLEDSGTDEV
-301 ATRKKLLVEAGRQLE
+301 TRTRLFAEAGRQLE
-316 RMDMLTSNIL
+316 RMDSLTSNIL

-334 IARPVFMVADMRASV
+334 IARPVFVVADIRASV
-349 RAAVEQASAG
+349 QLAVEQAAAG
-359 ARRAGVAVDERMP
+359 ARRAGVAVDERVP

-381 AVLVGQAVANLV
+381 AALVGQAVANLV
-393 SNALKFTA
+393 ANALKFTT
-401 RGGRVLVSVQLLST
+401 RGGSVLVSVQLLST
-415 GAATVSVSDTGVG
+415 GAATVTVRDTGVG
-428 ISSEEL
+428 ISSDEL

-449 AANQAARATGSGLGL
+449 ATSRAARATGSGLGL

-495 ADPEAVDEE
+495 ADPEAVEEE
-504 VPEAATAPSGPAT
+504 VPEAPLTEAGPAT

-531 VAKTSLRLRR
+531 VAKTSLRLRS

-565 PKVLKETPRD
+565 AEGLKETQRG

>member
-39 LQERAAQAART
+39 TQERAAQAART
-50 SAVSSAV
+50 SAVSSSV

-68 RIIDSKGN
+68 RIIDSKGR
-76 LNAKVRERFLLQ
+76 LNTKVRERFLLQ
-88 DPELQQL
+88 DPDLQQL

-114 KEHFSPAADS
+114 TEHFSPAADA
-124 EFLISSDGAVLEPG
+124 EFLISSDGATLEPG
-138 EGRDSILLEPNV
+138 EARDAILLEPNI
-150 ELVGGAPTSIGIEV
+150 ELIGGAPSSVAIEV

-174 WRVAGI
+174 WRVSGI
-180 TGTITFVGILAMIF
+180 TGTITFVGIIAMII
-194 AIIISAI
+194 AIIISAV

-221 DGDLSA
+221 EGNLSA
-227 RVPTGID
+227 RVPTGVDI
-234 VAANDEMVALLDDF
+234 AANDEMVALLDDF

-292 LLQDPATDA
+292 LLQDPSTDD
-301 ATRKKLLVEAGRQLE
+301 ATRKRLFIEAGRQLE
-316 RMDMLTSNIL
+316 RMDALTSNIL

-334 IARPVFMVADMRASV
+334 IARPVFLVADLRGSV
-349 RAAVEQASAG
+349 RAAVEQAAAG

-381 AVLVGQAVANLV
+381 AALVGQAVANLV
-393 SNALKFTA
+393 ANALKFTA
-401 RGGRVLVSVQLLST
+401 RGGSVLVSVQLLST
-415 GAATVSVSDTGVG
+415 GAATVTVRDTGVG
-428 ISSEEL
+428 ISSDEL

-449 AANQAARATGSGLGL
+449 AANRAARATGSGLGL

-495 ADPEAVDEE
+495 ADPEALGEE
-504 VPEAATAPSGPAT
+504 VPESAPASSGPAT

-524 AAALLGE
+524 AAALVGE

-541 VLRADPPSSTVSETP
+541 VLRADPASSTVSETP
-556 ASLSVAPES
+556 AASSVAPAES
-565 PKVLKETPRD
+565 QELKETPRD

>member
-1 MPPRGLRARLTIAFL
+1 VPPRGLRARLTIAFL

-39 LQERAAQAART
+39 TQERAAQAART

-76 LNAKVRERFLLQ
+76 LNAQVRERFLLQ

-95 ALEIARADVR
+95 ALAIARADVR

-124 EFLISSDGAVLEPG
+124 EFLISSDGAVLEAG
-138 EGRDSILLEPNV
+138 EARDSILLEPNV
-150 ELVGGAPTSIGIEV
+150 VVIGGAPSSIGIEV

-174 WRVAGI
+174 WRVAGV
-180 TGTITFVGILAMIF
+180 TGTITFVGILAMIV
-194 AIIISAI
+194 AIIISAF

-221 DGDLSA
+221 DGNLSA
-227 RVPTGID
+227 RVPTGIA

-292 LLQDPATDA
+292 LLQDEGTDEV
-301 ATRKKLLVEAGRQLE
+301 TRKKLFVEAGRQLE
-316 RMDMLTSNIL
+316 RMDQLTSNIL

-334 IARPVFMVADMRASV
+334 IARPVFVVADMRTSV
-349 RAAVEQASAG
+349 RAAVEQAAAG

-381 AVLVGQAVANLV
+381 AMLVGQAVANLV
-393 SNALKFTA
+393 ANALKFTA
-401 RGGRVLVSVQLLST
+401 RGGSVLVSVQLLST
-415 GAATVSVSDTGVG
+415 GAATVTVRDTGVG

-449 AANQAARATGSGLGL
+449 AANRAARATGSGLGL

-495 ADPEAVDEE
+495 ADPEAIGEE
-504 VPEAATAPSGPAT
+504 APEAAAAPSGPAT

-524 AAALLGE
+524 AAALVGE

-556 ASLSVAPES
+556 ASESVAPEHS
-565 PKVLKETPRD
+565 ETLKETPRD

>member
-39 LQERAAQAART
+39 TQERAAQAART

-76 LNAKVRERFLLQ
+76 LNANVRERFLLQ

-95 ALEIARADVR
+95 ALAIARADVR

-124 EFLISSDGAVLEPG
+124 EFLISSDGAVLEAG
-138 EGRDSILLEPNV
+138 EARDSILLEPNV
-150 ELVGGAPTSIGIEV
+150 VVIGGAPSSIGIEV

-174 WRVAGI
+174 WRVAGV
-180 TGTITFVGILAMIF
+180 TGTITFVGILAMIV
-194 AIIISAI
+194 AIIISAF

-221 DGDLSA
+221 DGNLSA
-227 RVPTGID
+227 RVPTGIE

-292 LLQDPATDA
+292 LLQDEGTDEV
-301 ATRKKLLVEAGRQLE
+301 TRKKLFVEAGRQLE
-316 RMDMLTSNIL
+316 RMDQLTSNIL

-334 IARPVFMVADMRASV
+334 IARPVFVVADMRTSV
-349 RAAVEQASAG
+349 RAAVEQAAAG

-381 AVLVGQAVANLV
+381 AMLVGQAVANLV
-393 SNALKFTA
+393 ANALKFTA
-401 RGGRVLVSVQLLST
+401 RGGSVLVSVQLLST
-415 GAATVSVSDTGVG
+415 GAATVTVRDTGVG

-449 AANQAARATGSGLGL
+449 AANRAARATGSGLGL

-495 ADPEAVDEE
+495 ADPEAIGEE
-504 VPEAATAPSGPAT
+504 APEAAAAPSGPAT

-524 AAALLGE
+524 AAALVGE

-541 VLRADPPSSTVSETP
+541 VLRADPSSSTVSETP
-556 ASLSVAPES
+556 ASESVAPEHS
-565 PKVLKETPRD
+565 ETLKETPRD

>member
-1 MPPRGLRARLTIAFL
+1 M
-16 GIVAIALALSGYLVV
+16 
-31 DRVSHEFE
+31 
-39 LQERAAQAART
+39 
-50 SAVSSAV
+50 

-68 RIIDSKGN
+68 SILDNNGD
-76 LNAKVRERFLLQ
+76 LNAEVRERFLLQ

-95 ALEIARADVR
+95 ALEVARADVR
-105 VRFGTWDPD
+105 VRFGTWNPD
-114 KEHFSPAADS
+114 KEYFSPAADS
-124 EFLISSDGAVLEPG
+124 EFLISSEGAVLEPG
-138 EGRDSILLEPNV
+138 EARDSIVLDPNV
-150 ELVGGAPTSIGIEV
+150 VIIGGAPSSISIEV

-174 WRVAGI
+174 SRLAGI
-180 TGTITFVGILAMIF
+180 TGTLTFVGILAMIA
-194 AIIISAI
+194 AIAVSAF

-234 VAANDEMVALLDDF
+234 VAANDEMVALLDQF
-248 NLMADRLQ
+248 NLMAERLQ

-292 LLQDPATDA
+292 LLQDEGTDEL
-301 ATRKKLLVEAGRQLE
+301 TRKKLFLEAGRQLE
-316 RMDMLTSNIL
+316 RMDSLTSNIL

-334 IARPVFMVADMRASV
+334 IARPVFVVTDMRSSV
-349 RAAVEQASAG
+349 RAAVEQAAAG

-381 AVLVGQAVANLV
+381 PALVGQAVANLV
-393 SNALKFTA
+393 ANSLKFTA
-401 RGGRVLVSVQLLST
+401 RGGSVLVSVQLLAT
-415 GAATVSVSDTGVG
+415 GAATVTVRDTGVG
-428 ISSEEL
+428 ISSDEL

-449 AANQAARATGSGLGL
+449 AANRAARATGSGLGL

-495 ADPEAVDEE
+495 ADPEALGDEL
-504 VPEAATAPSGPAT
+504 PEAPVAPAGPAT

-541 VLRADPPSSTVSETP
+541 VLRADPPSSTVSEMP
-556 ASLSVAPES
+556 ASLSAAPQS
-565 PKVLKETPRD
+565 DDVPKEKPRG

>member
-1 MPPRGLRARLTIAFL
+1 M
-16 GIVAIALALSGYLVV
+16 AISLVLSAYLVV
-31 DRVSHEFE
+31 DRVSQEFE
-39 LQERAAQAART
+39 TQERAAQTART
-50 SAVSSAV
+50 AAVSSAI
-57 RSLAQSVAGTK
+57 RSLAQSVAGTDD
-68 RIIDSKGN
+68 IIDSKGQ
-76 LNAKVRERFLLQ
+76 LNEKVRERFLLQ

-95 ALEIARADVR
+95 ALGIARADVR
-105 VRFGTWDPD
+105 VRFGTWNPD
-114 KEHFSPAADS
+114 KEFFSPAAES
-124 EFLISSDGAVLEPG
+124 EFQISSDGAALEPG
-138 EGRDSILLEPNV
+138 EARDSIQLEPSV
-150 ELVGGAPTSIGIEV
+150 VIIGGAPSSISIEV

-174 WRVAGI
+174 SRLAGI
-180 TGTITFVGILAMIF
+180 TGTITFVGILAMIV
-194 AIIISAI
+194 AIIVSTI

-227 RVPTGID
+227 RVPTGIE
-234 VAANDEMVALLDDF
+234 VAANDEMVALLNQF

-269 QEHLAD
+269 REHLAD

-292 LLQDPATDA
+292 LLQDSGTDEV
-301 ATRKKLLVEAGRQLE
+301 TRKRLFAEAGRQLE
-316 RMDMLTSNIL
+316 RMDSLTSNIL

-334 IARPVFMVADMRASV
+334 IARPVFVVADIRASV
-349 RAAVEQASAG
+349 QLAVEQAAAG
-359 ARRAGVAVDERMP
+359 ARRAGVAVDERVP

-381 AVLVGQAVANLV
+381 AALVGQAVANLV
-393 SNALKFTA
+393 ANALKFTT
-401 RGGRVLVSVQLLST
+401 RGGSVLVSVQLLST
-415 GAATVSVSDTGVG
+415 GAATVTVRDTGVG
-428 ISSEEL
+428 ISSDEL

-449 AANQAARATGSGLGL
+449 ATSRAARATGSGLGL

-495 ADPEAVDEE
+495 ADPEAVEEE
-504 VPEAATAPSGPAT
+504 VPEAPLTEAGPAT

-531 VAKTSLRLRR
+531 VAKTSLRLRS

-565 PKVLKETPRD
+565 AEDPKETQRG

>member
-16 GIVAIALALSGYLVV
+16 SIVAISLLLSAYLVV
-31 DRVSHEFE
+31 DRVSQEFE
-39 LQERAAQAART
+39 TQERAAQTART
-50 SAVSSAV
+50 AAVSSAI
-57 RSLAQSVAGTK
+57 RSLAQSVAGTDD
-68 RIIDSKGN
+68 IIDSKGQ
-76 LNAKVRERFLLQ
+76 LNEKVRERFLLQ

-95 ALEIARADVR
+95 ALGIARADVR
-105 VRFGTWDPD
+105 VRFGTWNPD
-114 KEHFSPAADS
+114 KEFFSPAAES
-124 EFLISSDGAVLEPG
+124 EFQISSEGAVLEPG
-138 EGRDSILLEPNV
+138 EARDLIQLEPSV
-150 ELVGGAPTSIGIEV
+150 VIIGGAPSSISIEV
-164 TLISPLTTRA
+164 TLISPLTTRE
-174 WRVAGI
+174 WRLAGI
-180 TGTITFVGILAMIF
+180 TGTITFVGILAMIV
-194 AIIISAI
+194 AIIISTI

-227 RVPTGID
+227 RVPTGIE
-234 VAANDEMVALLDDF
+234 VAANDEMVALLNQF

-269 QEHLAD
+269 REHLAD

-292 LLQDPATDA
+292 LLQDSGTDEATQKRLFA
-301 ATRKKLLVEAGRQLE
+301 EAGRQLE
-316 RMDMLTSNIL
+316 RMDSLTSNIL

-334 IARPVFMVADMRASV
+334 IARPVFVVADIRASV
-349 RAAVEQASAG
+349 QLAVEQAAAG
-359 ARRAGVAVDERMP
+359 ARRAGVAVDERAP

-381 AVLVGQAVANLV
+381 AALVGQAVANLV
-393 SNALKFTA
+393 ANALKFTT
-401 RGGRVLVSVQLLST
+401 RGGSVLVSVQLLST
-415 GAATVSVSDTGVG
+415 GAATVTVRDTGVG
-428 ISSEEL
+428 ISSDEL

-449 AANQAARATGSGLGL
+449 ATSRAARATGSGLGL

-495 ADPEAVDEE
+495 ADPEAVEEE
-504 VPEAATAPSGPAT
+504 VPEAPQTEAGPAT

-531 VAKTSLRLRR
+531 VAKTSLRLRS

-565 PKVLKETPRD
+565 AEDPKETQRG

>member
-1 MPPRGLRARLTIAFL
+1 M
-16 GIVAIALALSGYLVV
+16 AISLVLSAYLVV
-31 DRVSHEFE
+31 DRVSQEFE
-39 LQERAAQAART
+39 TQERAAQTART
-50 SAVSSAV
+50 AAVSSAI
-57 RSLAQSVAGTK
+57 RSLAQSVAGTDD
-68 RIIDSKGN
+68 IIDSKGQ
-76 LNAKVRERFLLQ
+76 LNEKVRERFLLQ

-95 ALEIARADVR
+95 ALGIARADVR
-105 VRFGTWDPD
+105 VRFGTWNPD
-114 KEHFSPAADS
+114 KEFFSPAAES
-124 EFLISSDGAVLEPG
+124 EFQISSDGAVLEPG
-138 EGRDSILLEPNV
+138 EARDSIQLEPSV
-150 ELVGGAPTSIGIEV
+150 VIIGGAPSSISIEV

-174 WRVAGI
+174 SRLAGI
-180 TGTITFVGILAMIF
+180 TGTITFVGILAMIV
-194 AIIISAI
+194 AIIVSTI

-227 RVPTGID
+227 RVPTGIE
-234 VAANDEMVALLDDF
+234 VAANDEMVALLNQF

-269 QEHLAD
+269 REHLAD

-292 LLQDPATDA
+292 LLQDSGTDEV
-301 ATRKKLLVEAGRQLE
+301 TRKRLFAEAGRQLE
-316 RMDMLTSNIL
+316 RMDSLTSNIL

-334 IARPVFMVADMRASV
+334 IARPVFVVADIRASV
-349 RAAVEQASAG
+349 QLAVEQAAAG
-359 ARRAGVAVDERMP
+359 ARRAGVAVDERVP

-381 AVLVGQAVANLV
+381 AALVGQAVANLV
-393 SNALKFTA
+393 ANALKFTT
-401 RGGRVLVSVQLLST
+401 RGGSVLVSVQLLST
-415 GAATVSVSDTGVG
+415 GAATVTVRDTGVG
-428 ISSEEL
+428 ISSDEL

-449 AANQAARATGSGLGL
+449 ATSRAARATGSGLGL

-495 ADPEAVDEE
+495 ADPEAVEEE
-504 VPEAATAPSGPAT
+504 VPEAPLTEAGPAT

-531 VAKTSLRLRR
+531 VAKTSLRLRS

-565 PKVLKETPRD
+565 AEDLKETQRG

>member
-1 MPPRGLRARLTIAFL
+1 M
-16 GIVAIALALSGYLVV
+16 AISLVLSAYLVV
-31 DRVSHEFE
+31 DRVSQEFE
-39 LQERAAQAART
+39 TQERAAQTART
-50 SAVSSAV
+50 AAVSSAI
-57 RSLAQSVAGTK
+57 RSLAQSVAGTDD
-68 RIIDSKGN
+68 IIDSKGQ
-76 LNAKVRERFLLQ
+76 LNEKVRERFLLQ

-95 ALEIARADVR
+95 ALGIARADVR
-105 VRFGTWDPD
+105 VRFGTWNPD
-114 KEHFSPAADS
+114 KEFFSPAAES
-124 EFLISSDGAVLEPG
+124 EFQISSDGAALEPG
-138 EGRDSILLEPNV
+138 EARDSIQLEPSV
-150 ELVGGAPTSIGIEV
+150 VIIGGAPSSISIEV

-174 WRVAGI
+174 SRLAGI
-180 TGTITFVGILAMIF
+180 TGTITFVGILAMIV
-194 AIIISAI
+194 AIIISTI

-227 RVPTGID
+227 RVPTGIE
-234 VAANDEMVALLDDF
+234 VAANDEMVALLNQF

-269 QEHLAD
+269 REHLAD

-292 LLQDPATDA
+292 LLQDSGTDEV
-301 ATRKKLLVEAGRQLE
+301 TRKRLFAEAGRQLE
-316 RMDMLTSNIL
+316 RMDSLTSNIL

-334 IARPVFMVADMRASV
+334 IARPVFVVADIRASV
-349 RAAVEQASAG
+349 QLAVEQAAAG
-359 ARRAGVAVDERMP
+359 ARRAGVAVDERVP

-381 AVLVGQAVANLV
+381 AALVGQAVANLV
-393 SNALKFTA
+393 ANALKFTT
-401 RGGRVLVSVQLLST
+401 RGGSVLVSVQLLST
-415 GAATVSVSDTGVG
+415 GAATVTVRDTGVG
-428 ISSEEL
+428 ISSDEL

-449 AANQAARATGSGLGL
+449 ATSRAARATGSGLGL

-495 ADPEAVDEE
+495 ADPEAVEEE
-504 VPEAATAPSGPAT
+504 VPEAPLTEAGPAT

-531 VAKTSLRLRR
+531 VAKTSLRLRS

-565 PKVLKETPRD
+565 AEDPKETQRG

>member
-1 MPPRGLRARLTIAFL
+1 
-16 GIVAIALALSGYLVV
+16 VAISLVLSAYLVV
-31 DRVSHEFE
+31 DRVSQEFE
-39 LQERAAQAART
+39 TQERAAQTART
-50 SAVSSAV
+50 AAVSSAI
-57 RSLAQSVAGTK
+57 RSLAQSVAGTDD
-68 RIIDSKGN
+68 IIDSKGQ
-76 LNAKVRERFLLQ
+76 LNEKVRERFLLQ

-95 ALEIARADVR
+95 ALGIARADVR
-105 VRFGTWDPD
+105 VRFGTWNPD
-114 KEHFSPAADS
+114 KEFFSPAAES
-124 EFLISSDGAVLEPG
+124 EFQISSDGAALEPG
-138 EGRDSILLEPNV
+138 EARDSIQLEPSV
-150 ELVGGAPTSIGIEV
+150 VIIGGAPSSISIEV

-174 WRVAGI
+174 SRLAGI
-180 TGTITFVGILAMIF
+180 TGTITFVGILAMIV
-194 AIIISAI
+194 AIIVSTI

-227 RVPTGID
+227 RVPTGIE
-234 VAANDEMVALLDDF
+234 VAANDEMVALLNQF

-292 LLQDPATDA
+292 LLQDPGTDEV
-301 ATRKKLLVEAGRQLE
+301 TRKRLFVEAGRQLE
-316 RMDMLTSNIL
+316 RMDSLTSNIL

-334 IARPVFMVADMRASV
+334 IARPVFVVADMRASV
-349 RAAVEQASAG
+349 QLAVEQAAAG
-359 ARRAGVAVDERMP
+359 ARRAGVAVDERVP

-381 AVLVGQAVANLV
+381 AALVGQAVANLV
-393 SNALKFTA
+393 ANALKFTT
-401 RGGRVLVSVQLLST
+401 RGGSVLVSVQLLST
-415 GAATVSVSDTGVG
+415 GAATVTVRDTGVG
-428 ISSEEL
+428 ISSDEL

-449 AANQAARATGSGLGL
+449 ATSRAARATGSGLGL

-495 ADPEAVDEE
+495 ADPEAVEEE
-504 VPEAATAPSGPAT
+504 VPEAPLTEAGPAT

-531 VAKTSLRLRR
+531 VAKTSLRLRS

-565 PKVLKETPRD
+565 AEDLKETQRG